1 MSHYAGNFL
10 IYAATGLNFRSEL
23 RALVRRACPCL
34 VTCFRR
40 AAGTGSRNTTAAGVL
55 EMRQTNT
62 TLLRDGNGSQGLR
75 SERQAIMESRDRK
88 RQDSDEITSS
98 Y

>member
-10 IYAATGLNFRSEL
+10 IYAATGFSFRSEL

-40 AAGTGSRNTTAAGVL
+40 AAGTGNRNTTAASEL

-62 TLLRDGNGSQGLR
+62 TLLGKGNGSQ
-75 SERQAIMESRDRK
+75 RDRSARRGDRK
-88 RQDSDEITSS
+88 L
-98 Y
+98 